1 MKYLQTPAL
10 TVEANEKVALEV
22 DGEYGGETPVTFR
35 LEKKG
40 VEVIVP

>member
-1 MKYLQTPAL
+1 
-10 TVEANEKVALEV
+10 V
-22 DGEYGGETPVTFR
+22 DGEYGGETPVMFR